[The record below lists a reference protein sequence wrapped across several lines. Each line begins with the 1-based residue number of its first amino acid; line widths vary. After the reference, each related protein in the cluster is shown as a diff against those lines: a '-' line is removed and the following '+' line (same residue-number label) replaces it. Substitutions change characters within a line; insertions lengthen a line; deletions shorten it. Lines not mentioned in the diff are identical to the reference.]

1 VTPIALW
8 LGSTLAWALTAGE
21 PLKLELAGEVVL
33 EGTFH
38 ATDGEVLVLV
48 SGGESLRVAL
58 AIVEGCER
66 AGSTLDPAALRQEAA
81 LWAESQQPS
90 GPTPHPAVVGVASAV
105 WPGSGHLLLRDV
117 PTWAGYAAVDAT
129 LLALAGWFG
138 FREQAPDA
146 VGVFLALDL
155 LFRGYAVREAVLD
168 ARRLRPAPG
177 GPVGRVG
184 ARCTGAVSMV
194 PLPSGG
200 MVAVVGASCG
210 RRTHLEEMP
219 PIH

>member
-1 VTPIALW
+1 MTAIALW

-33 EGTFH
+33 EGTFRS
-38 ATDGEVLVLV
+38 TDGEVLVLTTQ
-48 SGGESLRVAL
+48 GESLRVSLAL
-58 AIVEGCER
+58 VEGCER
-66 AGSTLDPAALRQEAA
+66 AGSTLDPEVLRQEAL
-81 LWAESQQPS
+81 LWAESQVPT
-90 GPTPHPAVVGVASAV
+90 GPTPHPAVVGIASAV
-105 WPGSGHLLLRDV
+105 LPGSGHLFLRDV

-168 ARRLRPAPG
+168 ARRLRPARE
-177 GPVGRVG
+177 GPVARAG

-210 RRTHLEEMP
+210 RVMGTQDSP
-219 PIH
+219 